1 MKVLLIDDNKDI
13 NDMVCLCL
21 ETQDITVKVV
31 DEGREGLR
39 SIKENHFDVV
49 LLDLAMPGFS
59 GFDIFKALKDED
71 LLKYKNIVIF
81 TASSVTD
88 NEVQEMLL
96 TGAKG
101 GTQKAY
107 IDRRFDRN
115 SRKVSPRKKLTLCM
129 YLDIIMYDAV
139 L

>member
-39 SIKENHFDVV
+39 SIKQNHFDVV
-49 LLDLAMPGFS
+49 LLDLAMPEFS
-59 GFDIFKALKDED
+59 GFDIFKSLIDED
-71 LLKYKNIVIF
+71 LLKSKNIVIF

-96 TGAKG
+96 TGAK
-101 GTQKAY
+101 
-107 IDRRFDRN
+107 
-115 SRKVSPRKKLTLCM
+115 
-129 YLDIIMYDAV
+129 AV
-139 L
+139 LKKPISIDDLIETVERFRQDGNQ

>member
-1 MKVLLIDDNKDI
+1 MRVLLIDDNKDI

-59 GFDIFKALKDED
+59 GFDILKVLKDED

-88 NEVQEMLL
+88 NEVQEMLF

-101 GTQKAY
+101 VLKKPIS
-107 IDRRFDRN
+107 IDDLIETVEKFRQER
-115 SRKVSPRKKLTLCM
+115 T
-129 YLDIIMYDAV
+129 
-139 L
+139 

>member
-1 MKVLLIDDNKDI
+1 MNVLLIDDNKDI

-21 ETQDITVKVV
+21 ESQDITVKVV

-39 SIKENHFDVV
+39 SIKENDFDVV

-71 LLKYKNIVIF
+71 VLKSKNIVIF

-88 NEVQEMLL
+88 VEVNEMLL
-96 TGAKG
+96 TGAK
-101 GTQKAY
+101 
-107 IDRRFDRN
+107 
-115 SRKVSPRKKLTLCM
+115 
-129 YLDIIMYDAV
+129 AV
-139 L
+139 LKKPISIDDLIETVEKFRQDGNK

>member
-49 LLDLAMPGFS
+49 LLDLAMPEFS

-71 LLKYKNIVIF
+71 LLKSKNIVIF

-96 TGAKG
+96 TGAK
-101 GTQKAY
+101 
-107 IDRRFDRN
+107 
-115 SRKVSPRKKLTLCM
+115 
-129 YLDIIMYDAV
+129 AV
-139 L
+139 LKKPISIDDLIETVEKFRQDGNQ

>member
-49 LLDLAMPGFS
+49 LLDLAMPEFS

-71 LLKYKNIVIF
+71 LLKSKNIVIF

-96 TGAKG
+96 TGAKAVL
-101 GTQKAY
+101 KKPIS
-107 IDRRFDRN
+107 IDDLIETVERFRQDRN
-115 SRKVSPRKKLTLCM
+115 Q
-129 YLDIIMYDAV
+129 
-139 L
+139 

>member
-88 NEVQEMLL
+88 NEEQEMLL
-96 TGAKG
+96 SGAKG
-101 GTQKAY
+101 VLKKPIS
-107 IDRRFDRN
+107 IDDLIETVEKFRQATN
-115 SRKVSPRKKLTLCM
+115 
-129 YLDIIMYDAV
+129 
-139 L
+139 

>member
-1 MKVLLIDDNKDI
+1 MKRVSSYMKVLLIDDNKDI

-39 SIKENHFDVV
+39 SIKENHFDVI

-59 GFDIFKALKDED
+59 GFDIFKALKDEG
-71 LLKYKNIVIF
+71 LLASKNIVIF

-88 NEVQEMLL
+88 NEIQEMLL

-101 GTQKAY
+101 VLKKPIS
-107 IDRRFDRN
+107 IDDLIETVERFRQDGHQ
-115 SRKVSPRKKLTLCM
+115 
-129 YLDIIMYDAV
+129 
-139 L
+139 

>member
-49 LLDLAMPGFS
+49 LLDLAMPEFS

-71 LLKYKNIVIF
+71 LLKSKNIVIF

-96 TGAKG
+96 TGAK
-101 GTQKAY
+101 
-107 IDRRFDRN
+107 
-115 SRKVSPRKKLTLCM
+115 
-129 YLDIIMYDAV
+129 AV
-139 L
+139 LKKPISIDDLIETVERFRQDGNQ

>member
-1 MKVLLIDDNKDI
+1 MKRVSSYMKVLLIDDNKDI

-31 DEGREGLR
+31 DAGREGLR
-39 SIKENHFDVV
+39 SIKENHFDVI

-59 GFDIFKALKDED
+59 GFDIFKALKDEG
-71 LLKYKNIVIF
+71 LLASKNIVIF

-88 NEVQEMLL
+88 NEIQEMLL

-101 GTQKAY
+101 VLKKPIS
-107 IDRRFDRN
+107 IDDLIETVERFRQDGHQ
-115 SRKVSPRKKLTLCM
+115 
-129 YLDIIMYDAV
+129 
-139 L
+139 

>member
-71 LLKYKNIVIF
+71 LLKSKNIVIF

-101 GTQKAY
+101 VLKKPIS
-107 IDRRFDRN
+107 IDDLIETVEKFRQERN
-115 SRKVSPRKKLTLCM
+115 
-129 YLDIIMYDAV
+129 
-139 L
+139 

>member
-49 LLDLAMPGFS
+49 LLDLAMPEFS

-71 LLKYKNIVIF
+71 LLKSKNIVIF

-96 TGAKG
+96 TGAK
-101 GTQKAY
+101 
-107 IDRRFDRN
+107 
-115 SRKVSPRKKLTLCM
+115 
-129 YLDIIMYDAV
+129 AV
-139 L
+139 LKKPISIDDLIETVERFRQNGNQ

>member
-31 DEGREGLR
+31 DEGREGLW

-49 LLDLAMPGFS
+49 LLDLAMPEFS

-71 LLKYKNIVIF
+71 LLKSKNIVIF

-96 TGAKG
+96 TGAK
-101 GTQKAY
+101 
-107 IDRRFDRN
+107 
-115 SRKVSPRKKLTLCM
+115 
-129 YLDIIMYDAV
+129 AV
-139 L
+139 LKKPISIDDLIETVERFRQDGNQ

>member
-59 GFDIFKALKDED
+59 GFDIFKVLKDED

-88 NEVQEMLL
+88 NEVQEMLF

-101 GTQKAY
+101 VLKKPIS
-107 IDRRFDRN
+107 IDDLIETVEKFRQER
-115 SRKVSPRKKLTLCM
+115 T
-129 YLDIIMYDAV
+129 
-139 L
+139 

>member
-49 LLDLAMPGFS
+49 LLDLAMPEFS

-71 LLKYKNIVIF
+71 LLKSKNIVIF

-96 TGAKG
+96 TGAK
-101 GTQKAY
+101 
-107 IDRRFDRN
+107 
-115 SRKVSPRKKLTLCM
+115 
-129 YLDIIMYDAV
+129 AV
-139 L
+139 LKKPISIDDLIETVERFRRDGNQ

>member
-1 MKVLLIDDNKDI
+1 MKVLLVDDNKDI

-31 DEGREGLR
+31 DEGREVLR

-101 GTQKAY
+101 VLKKPIS
-107 IDRRFDRN
+107 IDDLIETVEKFRQG
-115 SRKVSPRKKLTLCM
+115 STM
-129 YLDIIMYDAV
+129 YV

>member
-88 NEVQEMLL
+88 NEVQEMLF

-101 GTQKAY
+101 VLKKPIS
-107 IDRRFDRN
+107 IDDLIETVEKFRQ
-115 SRKVSPRKKLTLCM
+115 
-129 YLDIIMYDAV
+129 
-139 L
+139 

>member
-49 LLDLAMPGFS
+49 LLDLAMPEFS

-71 LLKYKNIVIF
+71 LLKSKNIVIF

-96 TGAKG
+96 TGAK
-101 GTQKAY
+101 
-107 IDRRFDRN
+107 
-115 SRKVSPRKKLTLCM
+115 
-129 YLDIIMYDAV
+129 AV
-139 L
+139 LKKPISIDDLIESRGRTKIGPSTIYAISLGRFFK

>member
-39 SIKENHFDVV
+39 SIKDNHFDVV

-88 NEVQEMLL
+88 NEVQEMLF

-101 GTQKAY
+101 VLKKPIS
-107 IDRRFDRN
+107 IDDLIETVEKFRQER
-115 SRKVSPRKKLTLCM
+115 T
-129 YLDIIMYDAV
+129 
-139 L
+139 

>member
-49 LLDLAMPGFS
+49 LLDLAMPEFS

-71 LLKYKNIVIF
+71 LLKCKNIVIF

-96 TGAKG
+96 TGAK
-101 GTQKAY
+101 
-107 IDRRFDRN
+107 
-115 SRKVSPRKKLTLCM
+115 
-129 YLDIIMYDAV
+129 AV
-139 L
+139 LKKPISIDDLIETVERFRQDGNQ

>member
-39 SIKENHFDVV
+39 SVKENDFDVV
-49 LLDLAMPGFS
+49 LLDLAMPEFS

-71 LLKYKNIVIF
+71 LLKSKNIVIF

-88 NEVQEMLL
+88 NEVLEMLL
-96 TGAKG
+96 TGAK
-101 GTQKAY
+101 
-107 IDRRFDRN
+107 
-115 SRKVSPRKKLTLCM
+115 
-129 YLDIIMYDAV
+129 AV
-139 L
+139 LKKPISIDDLIETVERFRQDGNQ

>member
-49 LLDLAMPGFS
+49 LLDLAMPEFS
-59 GFDIFKALKDED
+59 GFDIFKSLIDED
-71 LLKYKNIVIF
+71 LLKSKNIVIF

-96 TGAKG
+96 TGAK
-101 GTQKAY
+101 
-107 IDRRFDRN
+107 
-115 SRKVSPRKKLTLCM
+115 
-129 YLDIIMYDAV
+129 AV
-139 L
+139 LKKPISIDDLIETVERFRQDGNQ

>member
-1 MKVLLIDDNKDI
+1 MKRVSSYMKVLLIDDNKDI

-21 ETQDITVKVV
+21 ETQNITVKVV

-39 SIKENHFDVV
+39 SIKENHFDVI

-59 GFDIFKALKDED
+59 GFDIFKALKDEG
-71 LLKYKNIVIF
+71 LLASKNIVIF

-88 NEVQEMLL
+88 NEIQEMLL

-101 GTQKAY
+101 VLKKPIS
-107 IDRRFDRN
+107 IDDLIETVERFRQDGHQ
-115 SRKVSPRKKLTLCM
+115 
-129 YLDIIMYDAV
+129 
-139 L
+139 

>member
-101 GTQKAY
+101 VLKKPIS
-107 IDRRFDRN
+107 IDDLIETVEKFRQE
-115 SRKVSPRKKLTLCM
+115 RK
-129 YLDIIMYDAV
+129 
-139 L
+139 

>member
-39 SIKENHFDVV
+39 SIKENHFDVI

-59 GFDIFKALKDED
+59 GFDIFKALKDEG
-71 LLKYKNIVIF
+71 LLASKNIVIF

-88 NEVQEMLL
+88 NEIQEMLL

-101 GTQKAY
+101 VLKKPIS
-107 IDRRFDRN
+107 IDDLIETVERFRQDGHQ
-115 SRKVSPRKKLTLCM
+115 
-129 YLDIIMYDAV
+129 
-139 L
+139 

>member
-71 LLKYKNIVIF
+71 LLKSKNIVIF

-96 TGAKG
+96 TGAK
-101 GTQKAY
+101 
-107 IDRRFDRN
+107 
-115 SRKVSPRKKLTLCM
+115 
-129 YLDIIMYDAV
+129 AV
-139 L
+139 LKKPISIDDLIETVERFRQDGNQ

>member
-88 NEVQEMLL
+88 NEVQGMLL

-101 GTQKAY
+101 VLKKPIS
-107 IDRRFDRN
+107 IDDLIETVEKFRQERN
-115 SRKVSPRKKLTLCM
+115 
-129 YLDIIMYDAV
+129 
-139 L
+139 

>member
-39 SIKENHFDVV
+39 SIKENHFDVL
-49 LLDLAMPGFS
+49 LLDLAMPEFS

-71 LLKYKNIVIF
+71 LLKSKNIVIF

-96 TGAKG
+96 TGAK
-101 GTQKAY
+101 
-107 IDRRFDRN
+107 
-115 SRKVSPRKKLTLCM
+115 
-129 YLDIIMYDAV
+129 AV
-139 L
+139 LKKPISIDDLIETVERFRQDGNQ

>member
-1 MKVLLIDDNKDI
+1 MKVLLVDDNKDI

-101 GTQKAY
+101 VLKKPIS
-107 IDRRFDRN
+107 IDDLIETVEKFRQG
-115 SRKVSPRKKLTLCM
+115 STM
-129 YLDIIMYDAV
+129 YV

>member
-49 LLDLAMPGFS
+49 LLDLAMPEFS

-71 LLKYKNIVIF
+71 LLKSKNIVIF

-96 TGAKG
+96 TGAK
-101 GTQKAY
+101 
-107 IDRRFDRN
+107 
-115 SRKVSPRKKLTLCM
+115 
-129 YLDIIMYDAV
+129 AV
-139 L
+139 LKKPISIDDLIETVERFSQDGNQ

>member
-13 NDMVCLCL
+13 NEMVCLCL

-101 GTQKAY
+101 VLKKPIS
-107 IDRRFDRN
+107 IDDLIETVEKFRQE
-115 SRKVSPRKKLTLCM
+115 RK
-129 YLDIIMYDAV
+129 
-139 L
+139 

>member
-39 SIKENHFDVV
+39 SIKENHFDVI

-71 LLKYKNIVIF
+71 LLKSKNIVIF

-96 TGAKG
+96 TGAK
-101 GTQKAY
+101 
-107 IDRRFDRN
+107 
-115 SRKVSPRKKLTLCM
+115 
-129 YLDIIMYDAV
+129 AV
-139 L
+139 LKKPISIDDLIETVERFRQDGNQ

>member
-1 MKVLLIDDNKDI
+1 MKRVSSYMKVLLIDDNKDI

-31 DEGREGLR
+31 DAGSEGLR
-39 SIKENHFDVV
+39 SIKENHFDVI

-59 GFDIFKALKDED
+59 GFDIFKALKDEG
-71 LLKYKNIVIF
+71 LLASKNIVIF

-88 NEVQEMLL
+88 NETQEMLL

-101 GTQKAY
+101 VLKKPIS
-107 IDRRFDRN
+107 IDDLIETVERFRQDGHQ
-115 SRKVSPRKKLTLCM
+115 
-129 YLDIIMYDAV
+129 
-139 L
+139 

>member
-1 MKVLLIDDNKDI
+1 MKVLLVDDNKDI
-13 NDMVCLCL
+13 NVMVCLCL

-101 GTQKAY
+101 VLKKPIS
-107 IDRRFDRN
+107 IDDLIETVEKFRQG
-115 SRKVSPRKKLTLCM
+115 STM
-129 YLDIIMYDAV
+129 YV

>member
-1 MKVLLIDDNKDI
+1 MKRVSSYMKVLLIDDNKDI

-39 SIKENHFDVV
+39 SIKENHFDVI

-59 GFDIFKALKDED
+59 GFDIFKALKDEG
-71 LLKYKNIVIF
+71 LLASKNIVIF

-88 NEVQEMLL
+88 NEIQEMLL

-101 GTQKAY
+101 ILKKPIS
-107 IDRRFDRN
+107 IDDLIETVERFRQDGHQ
-115 SRKVSPRKKLTLCM
+115 
-129 YLDIIMYDAV
+129 
-139 L
+139 